1 MYRCMCG
8 SKPLIKETET
18 GFEIY
23 CKNCTRPH
31 AYGTTKKEAKKE
43 RNQLCKTER
52 AHWEQH
58 RAVTGN

>member
-8 SKPLIKETET
+8 SKPIIKKTNE
-18 GFEIY
+18 GYEIY
-23 CKNCTRPH
+23 CKDCTRPH
-31 AYGTTKKEAKKE
+31 AHGTTKKEAKKE
-43 RNQLCKTER
+43 WAQLCKTER